1 MERWDGGVGPEV
13 GLLLHLWTHL
23 FSEESPLS
31 FRRFLLAAAG
41 LLAVA
46 ATAAPAAEGAPRRP
60 NLLLIVADDLGSAD
74 VGFRGAKVIRTPN
87 LDGLARDG
95 AVLDQFYV
103 QPVCSPTRA
112 CLLTGRFATHTGIYT
127 IVRPG
132 EKRGL
137 PLEERT
143 LAQALREAGYFTAIS
158 GKWHLG
164 DFDPA
169 YRPTQRGF
177 HRQYGHYFGM
187 IDYFDH
193 TRDGRA
199 DWHRDDQPIQEEG
212 YSTHLITNEAVKIV
226 KEKPADKPLFL
237 VVTYNGVH
245 TPLQVPESYREPY
258 TSLAG
263 DRRTIAGM
271 ISAVDEG
278 VGKIVAALREAGEL
292 ENTYIVFTSDN
303 GGPSPGRLSDNG
315 VLRAGKGTLYEG
327 GVRACAFIRGPGVEA
342 GTLVKEPLHAV
353 DVYPTLIGL
362 GGGELGAKQKL
373 PLDGIDAR
381 SILLRGKNSSD
392 QKATNEKP
400 SRDALLL
407 LGTRPGD
414 AALRV
419 GDWKLLRH
427 APQAA
432 GPGPQA
438 AAAST
443 AAAGEA
449 KPAEGPPA
457 ARPRRKAAAAA
468 KSIEL
473 YDLAADPS
481 EKNDLASTNPE
492 KVKELSA
499 RLDALLQGQAPY
511 ETQ

>member
-1 MERWDGGVGPEV
+1 M
-13 GLLLHLWTHL
+13 
-23 FSEESPLS
+23 S
-31 FRRFLLAAAG
+31 FRRFFLAAVG
-41 LLAVA
+41 LCAVG
-46 ATAAPAAEGAPRRP
+46 ATAAPAAETAPRKP

-74 VGFRGAKVIRTPN
+74 VGFRGAKVIQTPN
-87 LDGLARDG
+87 LDGLARGG

-112 CLLTGRFATHTGIYT
+112 CLMTGRFATRTGIYT

-143 LAQALREAGYFTAIS
+143 LAQALRDAGYFTAIT

-164 DFDPA
+164 EFEAA

-177 HRQYGHYFGM
+177 DRQYGHYFGM
-187 IDYFDH
+187 IDYFKH
-193 TRDGRA
+193 TRDGRS
-199 DWHRDDQPIQEEG
+199 DWHRDDKPIQEEG

-271 ISAVDEG
+271 VSAVDEG
-278 VGKIVAALREAGEL
+278 VGKIVAALRESGEL

-303 GGPSPGRLSDNG
+303 GGPAPGRLSDNG
-315 VLRAGKGTLYEG
+315 SLRAGKGTLYEG
-327 GVRACAFIRGPGVEA
+327 GVRACAFIRGPGVEP

-353 DVYPTLIGL
+353 DLYPTLIGL
-362 GGGELGAKQKL
+362 GGGELGAKQKF
-373 PLDGIDAR
+373 PIDGIDAR
-381 SILLRGKNSSD
+381 SILVRGKDFHS
-392 QKATNEKP
+392 KEAANETP
-400 SRDALLL
+400 SRKELLL
-407 LGTRPGD
+407 LGTRPGA

-419 GDWKLLRH
+419 GDWKLIRH
-427 APQAA
+427 TA
-432 GPGPQA
+432 GDDAEGAEGNEKPA
-438 AAAST
+438 AAA
-443 AAAGEA
+443 
-449 KPAEGPPA
+449 PA
-457 ARPRRKAAAAA
+457 RRRKAVAATL
-468 KSIEL
+468 STEL

-481 EKNDLASTNPE
+481 EKNDLAAENPE

-511 ETQ
+511 EKP